1 MELDETMNS
10 ASASAADPA
19 SASAS
24 ASADRAELRHV
35 LEALLLVV
43 DAPATESQLASAAGA
58 EIADVTAELR
68 AWQAELD
75 DAGSGMDLRASA
87 EGWRLYTRRE
97 YADAVERLVL
107 DGARSKLTR
116 AALETLAVIAYR
128 QPVTRSRIA
137 AVRGVNVDGVVRTL
151 CARGLVVEAGNDPE
165 TGGLMYRTTEL
176 FLERMGI
183 SGLGELPD
191 ITPLLPDIDIVDEL
205 SDDPDEDPRIP
216 LSRRNRGT
224 VEPED
229 GAQDGAADISD
240 EESGQ

>member
-1 MELDETMNS
+1 MELAPEDREIVTV
-10 ASASAADPA
+10 DPV
-19 SASAS
+19 
-24 ASADRAELRHV
+24 ELRHV

-43 DAPATESQLASAAGA
+43 DAPATESQLADAAQAPVA
-58 EIADVTAELR
+58 EVAATLR
-68 AWQAELD
+68 AWQSELD
-75 DAGSGMDLRASA
+75 EAGSGMDLRASA

-97 YADAVERLVL
+97 YADAVERLLL
-107 DGARSKLTR
+107 DGSRAKLTR

-151 CARGLVVEAGNDPE
+151 CARGLVVEAGTDPE
-165 TGGLMYRTTEL
+165 TGGLQYRTTEL

-205 SDDPDEDPRIP
+205 SDDPEEDPRIP
-216 LSRRNRGT
+216 LSRRGRGK

-229 GAQDGAADISD
+229 GAEDGAADNTD
-240 EESGQ
+240 AESGQ